1 MTVNNNLVL
10 MKLSTK
16 IVSSFI
22 ANNSCTPEE
31 ILDLFKNIYLGL
43 QSIEDR
49 DRVTSHQSLP
59 AVPIEESIQNEK
71 IICLEDGKSFKMLK
85 RHLASNYNMTPEQ
98 YRKKWNLPI
107 DYPMVAPAY
116 SKQRQQLAKAI
127 GLGKV
132 K

>member
-1 MTVNNNLVL
+1 MTANNNLAL

-22 ANNSCTPEE
+22 ANKSCTSEE

-49 DRVTSHQSLP
+49 DRVESHQSLP
-59 AVPIEESIQNEK
+59 AVPIEESISNEK

-116 SKQRQQLAKAI
+116 SEQRQQLAKAM

>member
-1 MTVNNNLVL
+1 

-107 DYPMVAPAY
+107 DYQWWRQLIQSSDNNY
-116 SKQRQQLAKAI
+116 QRLW
-127 GLGKV
+127 G
-132 K
+132 

>member
-1 MTVNNNLVL
+1 MTANNNLAL

-22 ANNSCTPEE
+22 ANKSYTSEE

-49 DRVTSHQSLP
+49 DRVTSHKSMP

-116 SKQRQQLAKAI
+116 SEQRQQLAKAM

>member
-1 MTVNNNLVL
+1 

-22 ANNSCTPEE
+22 SNNSCTPEE
-31 ILDLFKNIYLGL
+31 ILDLFNSIYLGL

-49 DRVTSHQSLP
+49 DKVTPPERLP
-59 AVPIEESIQNEK
+59 AVPVEESIQNEK

-85 RHLASNYNMTPEQ
+85 RHLASSYNMTPEQ

-107 DYPMVAPAY
+107 DYPMVSPAY

>member
-22 ANNSCTPEE
+22 TNNSCAPEE

-49 DRVTSHQSLP
+49 DRVKSHQSLP

-116 SKQRQQLAKAI
+116 SKQRQKLAKAI